1 MKKIFFTFVV
11 LGTFLT
17 LSIPDVNAWTFFS
30 CGGRAAARGV
40 VVSTE
45 DAIVTGVTVLSAN
58 DKLAEGIARC
68 SYGNEANTV
77 STTATKR
84 RVKAYFDHTGHKHSF
99 EAYYG

>member
-1 MKKIFFTFVV
+1 MI
-11 LGTFLT
+11 LGSVLT
-17 LSIPDVNAWTFFS
+17 LTIPNVNAWTFFS
-30 CGGRAAARGV
+30 CDGRAAARGV

-84 RVKAYFDHTGHKHSF
+84 KVKASFDHTGHKHSF